1 MEAVKVIRR
10 FSHFKNEKVI
20 QEDVTSLSISDAFA
34 NGIPTSYF
42 LLLSLMELVNISQK
56 KKQNQNK
63 KCKQKN
69 KYMHDVNA
77 TL

>member
-56 KKQNQNK
+56 KK
-63 KCKQKN
+63 
-69 KYMHDVNA
+69 
-77 TL
+77 